1 MLSLISTSMPIIE
14 TTFNADSVSQSRSNM
29 DAFLCASLDFSRH
42 LQKQVFMR
50 GEQAVWG
57 GCHHRVVV
65 GRLRVRLFFGMGMLY
80 LPHLSSF
87 FCVAIS
93 LWLRRAPNW
102 NPKGMPKWL
111 KPTMA
116 CAFAPGTSANRP
128 EMRHSNHR
136 LL

>member
-1 MLSLISTSMPIIE
+1 
-14 TTFNADSVSQSRSNM
+14 
-29 DAFLCASLDFSRH
+29 

-87 FCVAIS
+87 FCVA
-93 LWLRRAPNW
+93 AT
-102 NPKGMPKWL
+102 L
-111 KPTMA
+111 KPK
-116 CAFAPGTSANRP
+116 PP
-128 EMRHSNHR
+128 PHR
-136 LL
+136 